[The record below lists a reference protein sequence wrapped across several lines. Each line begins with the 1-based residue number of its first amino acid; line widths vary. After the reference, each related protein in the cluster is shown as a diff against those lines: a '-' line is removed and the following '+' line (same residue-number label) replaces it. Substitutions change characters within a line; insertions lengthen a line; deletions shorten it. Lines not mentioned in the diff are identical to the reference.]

1 MKKIIQENLY
11 INKSYIFAIKT
22 LMILLR
28 PIKLFLQIL
37 RKLKLFRLVSFYLLE
52 SRKLHLHEIEGMTFI
67 INSSDYV
74 NSKKIYVNNKFPQFE
89 EFNKAMELLQNEKIK
104 VNSLIDVGSHYGN
117 IVIPAVKKFKLEKA
131 YAFEPVESNY
141 NILNSNIKLNSL
153 DKIIISKK
161 RFLSDEVSKKDIQI
175 FSNNSAASSNL
186 SNLDKKHVKLYSS
199 ANNLKID
206 FIESL
211 QSTILES
218 EVDTELIN
226 NPFYWIYAQGYEYKI
241 INGSK
246 NLFNGSP
253 PVVIAYSPL
262 LNKNNN
268 TDSSSFTKLMVELGY
283 KNLIDL
289 QSKTFENIKLY
300 EEYLYYLDKKLLNLS
315 RIRLLLFF

>member
-175 FSNNSAASSNL
+175 FSNNSAASSNI

-246 NLFNGSP
+246 NLFNGSSCGDC
-253 PVVIAYSPL
+253 IF
-262 LNKNNN
+262 
-268 TDSSSFTKLMVELGY
+268 SFA
-283 KNLIDL
+283 
-289 QSKTFENIKLY
+289 
-300 EEYLYYLDKKLLNLS
+300 
-315 RIRLLLFF
+315 

>member
-1 MKKIIQENLY
+1 MKH
-11 INKSYIFAIKT
+11 
-22 LMILLR
+22 
-28 PIKLFLQIL
+28 
-37 RKLKLFRLVSFYLLE
+37 LLE

-211 QSTILES
+211 QSQFLK
-218 EVDTELIN
+218 VKLI
-226 NPFYWIYAQGYEYKI
+226 
-241 INGSK
+241 
-246 NLFNGSP
+246 
-253 PVVIAYSPL
+253 
-262 LNKNNN
+262 
-268 TDSSSFTKLMVELGY
+268 
-283 KNLIDL
+283 
-289 QSKTFENIKLY
+289 
-300 EEYLYYLDKKLLNLS
+300 LNL
-315 RIRLLLFF
+315 

>member
-153 DKIIISKK
+153 DK
-161 RFLSDEVSKKDIQI
+161 
-175 FSNNSAASSNL
+175 
-186 SNLDKKHVKLYSS
+186 
-199 ANNLKID
+199 NNLK
-206 FIESL
+206 E
-211 QSTILES
+211 
-218 EVDTELIN
+218 
-226 NPFYWIYAQGYEYKI
+226 KI
-241 INGSK
+241 
-246 NLFNGSP
+246 
-253 PVVIAYSPL
+253 
-262 LNKNNN
+262 
-268 TDSSSFTKLMVELGY
+268 SF
-283 KNLIDL
+283 
-289 QSKTFENIKLY
+289 
-300 EEYLYYLDKKLLNLS
+300 
-315 RIRLLLFF
+315 

>member
-1 MKKIIQENLY
+1 
-11 INKSYIFAIKT
+11 
-22 LMILLR
+22 
-28 PIKLFLQIL
+28 
-37 RKLKLFRLVSFYLLE
+37 
-52 SRKLHLHEIEGMTFI
+52 MTFI

-117 IVIPAVKKFKLEKA
+117 IVIPAVKKFKLEKV

-175 FSNNSAASSNL
+175 FSL
-186 SNLDKKHVKLYSS
+186 IILPLLLILVILTKHVKLYSS

-226 NPFYWIYAQGYEYKI
+226 NPFTGFMLK
-241 INGSK
+241 
-246 NLFNGSP
+246 
-253 PVVIAYSPL
+253 
-262 LNKNNN
+262 
-268 TDSSSFTKLMVELGY
+268 DM
-283 KNLIDL
+283 
-289 QSKTFENIKLY
+289 NIKL
-300 EEYLYYLDKKLLNLS
+300 LMVVKIFS
-315 RIRLLLFF
+315 MVLLLW